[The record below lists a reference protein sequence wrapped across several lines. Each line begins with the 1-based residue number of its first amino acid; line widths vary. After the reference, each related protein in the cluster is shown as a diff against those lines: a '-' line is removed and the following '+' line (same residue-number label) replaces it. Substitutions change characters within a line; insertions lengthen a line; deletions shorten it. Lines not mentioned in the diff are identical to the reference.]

1 MLAIC
6 LCSLPFIFSAGTK
19 MDRMQNYSIATLL
32 DTKGLETDIFLE
44 DVLLISIASCGFSSL
59 AVSLV
64 TSTWSPSK
72 ENHI

>member
-19 MDRMQNYSIATLL
+19 MDRMQNYSITTLL

-44 DVLLISIASCGFSSL
+44 DVLISIASRGFSSL

>member
-44 DVLLISIASCGFSSL
+44 DVLISIASRGFSSL

-72 ENHI
+72 ENYI

>member
-19 MDRMQNYSIATLL
+19 MDRMQNYSITTLL

-44 DVLLISIASCGFSSL
+44 DVLISIASRGFSSL

-72 ENHI
+72 ENYI

>member
-44 DVLLISIASCGFSSL
+44 DVLISIASRGFSSL

-72 ENHI
+72 ENYT